1 MLCNRDIQHGPPPAP
16 PARRSLGRSWRVCA
30 AGGQGQ
36 GATSRPSQTACTH
49 TAHAAA
55 HNSHRLTPKHILT
68 CTATPTFTRH
78 IRSHTLPHTHI
89 PSCTIARTNTQAHAL
104 TSSRTPPCGH
114 TVTAIALILTGTR
127 ALSAPCAVPGQPRPR
142 EMAGPLG
149 AASEPAPRPHP
160 HPGAPRTPDR
170 VKGCPMPAGTTAK
183 APGPEPRIPGSH
195 PTSGAQ
201 PPLPAQAPP
210 RTPSQREHLLPW
222 GLTLRGASD
231 GKDAG
236 AVSTSD

>member
-1 MLCNRDIQHGPPPAP
+1 MH
-16 PARRSLGRSWRVCA
+16 
-30 AGGQGQ
+30 
-36 GATSRPSQTACTH
+36 TH
-49 TAHAAA
+49 TAHADL
-55 HNSHRLTPKHILT
+55 HPNTYSPPQPPLPSHVTYDHILSHT
-68 CTATPTFTRH
+68 CTSPHALSLVQTHR
-78 IRSHTLPHTHI
+78 HTHSRPHAHPPADTLSR
-89 PSCTIARTNTQAHAL
+89 PS
-104 TSSRTPPCGH
+104 
-114 TVTAIALILTGTR
+114 LILTGTR
-127 ALSAPCAVPGQPRPR
+127 APSAPCAVPGQPRPR
-142 EMAGPLG
+142 ETAGPLG
-149 AASEPAPRPHP
+149 AASEPAPRLHP

-183 APGPEPRIPGSH
+183 APGPEPRIPGSR

-201 PPLPAQAPP
+201 PPRPAQAPP